1 MYDHKVH
8 ICVALTKSSSC
19 FSSPFTAVGVHI
31 RCFGQVCY
39 QGDDPPSPAVH
50 HDRLPQPLPLPP
62 LPSCLRSA
70 QFPLFTASENAT
82 CQGFCRQED
91 CGWSSVFT
99 TTSPLTHT
107 HTHTCRSSLDCSL
120 LCCQYTKNV
129 ELQMPMPPILK
140 RKGQENDQF

>member
-107 HTHTCRSSLDCSL
+107 HTHTLVEVAWIAVCYAANILRMLNCRCP
-120 LCCQYTKNV
+120 CH
-129 ELQMPMPPILK
+129 
-140 RKGQENDQF
+140 QF